1 MRNKIVII
9 IALFLGAL
17 YNINTVSAQQRK
29 VHNLPTYDLQSYHFG
44 FILATNQLL
53 FTVKTVDNMSSIK
66 FDAVQTP
73 DFPAD
78 SSFVY
83 ELTGIG
89 RPGFTIGI
97 LSNLRLGKNTDLRF
111 IPALSFGERALNY
124 NILAYRDGEGKFVE
138 IQKNISSTLLLFPL
152 EFKYRS
158 HRLNN
163 FAAYVLGGATYTL
176 DLASQKKAQ
185 ANTNDITVK
194 IQKNDLLLEVGTGVD
209 FYTNYFKF
217 GVQVKMGYGLNNLI
231 KKEGNIYTEV
241 IDKLKSKVFL
251 LSFTF
256 E

>member
-1 MRNKIVII
+1 MRKKIVII
-9 IALFLGAL
+9 IALFLGTL
-17 YNINTVSAQQRK
+17 YNINTVSAQQKK
-29 VHNLPTYDLQSYHFG
+29 VFNLPTYDRQPYHFG
-44 FILATNQLL
+44 FILASNQLL
-53 FTVKTVDNMSSIK
+53 FTIKTVDNMSSIK
-66 FDAVQTP
+66 FNAAQTP

-97 LSNLRLGKNTDLRF
+97 LGNLRLGDNTDLRF
-111 IPALSFGERALNY
+111 IPSLSFGERALNY
-124 NILAYRDGEGKFVE
+124 NILTYRNGEGKFVE
-138 IQKNISSTLLLFPL
+138 IEKNITSTLLLFPL

-194 IQKNDLLLEVGTGVD
+194 IQKNDLLVEAGVGVD

-217 GVQVKMGYGLNNLI
+217 GIQAKMGYGLNNLI
-231 KKEGNIYTEV
+231 KKEGNIYTDV
-241 IDKLKSKVFL
+241 IDRLNSKVFL
-251 LSFTF
+251 LSLTF

>member
-1 MRNKIVII
+1 MRKKIF
-9 IALFLGAL
+9 IALAILVGTLFIV
-17 YNINTVSAQQRK
+17 NSSWAQQRK
-29 VHNLPTYDLQSYHFG
+29 VLNLPTYDQNPYHFG
-44 FILATNQLL
+44 FILAGNQML
-53 FTVKTVDNMSSIK
+53 FSIKTVDNMSSIN
-66 FDAVQTP
+66 FNAAQTP

-97 LSNLRLGKNTDLRF
+97 LGNLRLGNNTDLRF

-124 NILAYRDGEGKFVE
+124 NILTYRNGESKFVE
-138 IQKNISSTLLLFPL
+138 IQKNITSTLLLFPL

-163 FAAYVLGGATYTL
+163 MAAYVLGGATYTI

-194 IQKNDLLLEVGTGVD
+194 IQRNDVLLEVGTGFD

-217 GVQVKMGYGLNNLI
+217 GVQAKMGYGLNNLI
-231 KKEGNIYTEV
+231 KKEGNIYTDV
-241 IDKLKSKVFL
+241 IDQLNSKFFL

>member
-1 MRNKIVII
+1 MRKIIIIVI
-9 IALFLGAL
+9 ALGLGL
-17 YNINTVSAQQRK
+17 FYNTNSVSAQQRK
-29 VHNLPTYDLQSYHFG
+29 VNNLPTYDRQPYHFG

-53 FTVKTVDNMSSIK
+53 FTIKTVDNMSSVK
-66 FDAVQTP
+66 FDAMQTP

-97 LSNLRLGKNTDLRF
+97 LGNLRVGDNTDLRF

-124 NILAYRDGEGKFVE
+124 NILTYRDGEGKFVE
-138 IQKNISSTLLLFPL
+138 IEKNITSTLLLFPL

-185 ANTNDITVK
+185 ANTNDVTVK

-217 GVQVKMGYGLNNLI
+217 GVQIKMGYGINNLI
-231 KKEGNIYTEV
+231 KNEGNIYTEV
-241 IDKLKSKVFL
+241 IDRLNSKVFL

>member
-1 MRNKIVII
+1 MRKHFVII
-9 IALFLGAL
+9 IALVLGTL
-17 YNINTVSAQQRK
+17 LNINTISAQQQK
-29 VHNLPTYDLQSYHFG
+29 VQNQPNYDLDPYHFG
-44 FILATNQLL
+44 FILAGNQLL
-53 FTVKTVDNMSSIK
+53 FSVKTVDNMSSIK
-66 FDAVQTP
+66 FNALQTP

-78 SSFVY
+78 SSYVY

-97 LSNLRLGKNTDLRF
+97 LGNLRLGKNTDLRF
-111 IPALSFGERALNY
+111 IPSLLFGERALNY
-124 NILAYRDGEGKFVE
+124 NILTYRNGEGKFVE
-138 IQKNISSTLLLFPL
+138 IQKNITSTLLLFPL
-152 EFKYRS
+152 ELKYRS

-163 FAAYVLGGATYTL
+163 FAAYVLGGVTYTL

-217 GVQVKMGYGLNNLI
+217 GVQIKMGYGINNLI
-231 KKEGNIYTEV
+231 KKEGNIYTDV
-241 IDKLKSKVFL
+241 IDKLNSKVFL